1 MSIRTLIVSASIAA
15 MSVVGVAT
23 LTPQTV
29 SAASCSDPKS
39 CLEEGVKGAGGDTK
53 KDDIGPLV
61 KNVVNIMLFILG
73 AAAVIMIVIGGIKY
87 TVSGGDSSAVK
98 SAKDT
103 ILYSVVG
110 VVVALLA
117 YAIVNFV
124 IGNVI
129 V

>member
-1 MSIRTLIVSASIAA
+1 MSIRTLIISASLAVF
-15 MSVVGVAT
+15 SVVGLAT
-23 LTPQTV
+23 LAPQTV
-29 SAASCSDPKS
+29 EAASCSDPKG
-39 CLEEGVKGAGGDTK
+39 CLQDGVRNAGGDTAK
-53 KDDIGPLV
+53 TDIGPLI

-103 ILYSVVG
+103 ILYSVIG
-110 VVVALLA
+110 VIVAVLA

-124 IGNVI
+124 ITNV